1 VTLALSAVVSLACAS
16 RICRWTDGVA
26 ADRSGSAIAGLAV
39 EAGDGLDPEATGAG
53 ATDPEFELGVQ
64 PATANAHARAS
75 NALVVLFRLAGVLA
89 RRTSAAAMR
98 CSHPSTRPAW
108 ESTPP
113 RTGRAAGAPE

>member
-26 ADRSGSAIAGLAV
+26 ADKSGSVMVGLAV
-39 EAGDGLDPEATGAG
+39 DVDDSLDPGVTGADASG
-53 ATDPEFELGVQ
+53 FESAVQ
-64 PATANAHARAS
+64 PAAAIAHARAS
-75 NALVVLFRLAGVLA
+75 NPLVVLFRRAGVLA